1 MRRAARIDG
10 ECFSCAGDLLN
21 ISASGAMI
29 ATAYPPRPGRH
40 VTLICDE
47 VDAIARVV
55 WVGER
60 SLGLAFDAHLPAEQ
74 VSRMIEAAL

>member
-1 MRRAARIDG
+1 
-10 ECFSCAGDLLN
+10 
-21 ISASGAMI
+21 MI